1 VLPQS
6 QGGAAIGAGDRVGP
20 ISADPFDLYKAA
32 ATESLELARRDLN
45 RSLSDSDEM
54 RPSESSPPIEVI
66 ATPGPI
72 QALQAIV
79 EAKESPLVMEKKLPI
94 LNTRLD
100 GGLEADAEVPGLGG
114 EGGADDGPEPNSDSS
129 GNEVSPIGQERI

>member
-1 VLPQS
+1 V
-6 QGGAAIGAGDRVGP
+6 GGVDEL
-20 ISADPFDLYKAA
+20 DKAA

-72 QALQAIV
+72 QALQAIG
-79 EAKESPLVMEKKLPI
+79 EAKESPLVLEKKLPT

-100 GGLEADAEVPGLGG
+100 GGLVLDVDADADAEVLGQGG

-129 GNEVSPIGQERI
+129 GNEVSPIGQEGI